1 LQPINS
7 LTHNSQPA
15 RIIWAMLISV
25 LLVAWNNKTH
35 LQHCFSALSKQT
47 LRDFEIIL
55 VDNASTDNSVAEL
68 HPLRS
73 DLHLLVEQLSS
84 NIGFAVANNIGA
96 HLAQGERLAFLNVDA
111 FPEPDWLEKLLKAA
125 EENPEYSFFSSRQI
139 QANAPAW
146 LDGAGDAYHISG
158 LAWRHGYNRPSV
170 EFGHEPKEVFS
181 ACAAAALI
189 RREEFLQMG
198 GFDEDYF
205 SYFEDVDLGF
215 RLRLQGGKCL
225 YVPAAIVHHVG
236 SASTGKRSDFSVY
249 YGYRNMIWTFIKN
262 MPSPLFWI
270 LLPLHIVTVL
280 FFIVYLTLRGQGK
293 TIGRAVF
300 DAIRGLPAVLE
311 KRKKI
316 QQARTVRWQDML
328 RVMSTG
334 LFEPYLEFIRRN
346 KSQ

>member
-1 LQPINS
+1 MPRAL
-7 LTHNSQPA
+7 
-15 RIIWAMLISV
+15 LISV
-25 LLVAWNNKTH
+25 ILIAWNNKTH
-35 LQHCFSALSKQT
+35 LRHCFSALSKQT

-55 VDNASTDNSVAEL
+55 IDNASADNSAAEL
-68 HPLRS
+68 SPPRS
-73 DLHLLVEQLSS
+73 DLPLLVKQLPS
-84 NIGFAVANNIGA
+84 NLGFAVANNIGA
-96 HLAQGERLAFLNVDA
+96 HLAQGEWLALLNVDA

-139 QANAPAW
+139 QANDPQW

-158 LAWRHGYNRPSV
+158 LAWRNGYNHPSAD
-170 EFGHEPKEVFS
+170 FGQQQKEVFS

-189 RREEFLQMG
+189 RRDEFLKLG

-215 RLRLQGGKCL
+215 RIRLQGGRCL
-225 YVPAAIVHHVG
+225 YVPEAIVHHVG

-280 FFIVYLTLRGQGK
+280 LFMVYLTLRGQGK
-293 TIGRAVF
+293 AIGRAVF

-311 KRKKI
+311 KRKRI
-316 QQARTVRWQDML
+316 QQARIVRWQDL
-328 RVMSTG
+328 LQVMSTG
-334 LFEPYLEFIRRN
+334 LFEPYLEFMRRN